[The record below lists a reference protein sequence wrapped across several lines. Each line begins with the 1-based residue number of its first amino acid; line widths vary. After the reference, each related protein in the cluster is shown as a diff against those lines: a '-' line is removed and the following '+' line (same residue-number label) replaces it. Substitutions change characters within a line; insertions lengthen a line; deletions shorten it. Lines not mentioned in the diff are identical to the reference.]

1 MTSKMKV
8 LKKIKQETNKIVRV
22 QTKENTNKKNKVKF
36 DQERNDS
43 QTCGEEI
50 ARYKMYRNNAKGI

>member
-43 QTCGEEI
+43 ETSEEEI
-50 ARYKMYRNNAKGI
+50 ARDKMYRNNAKGI